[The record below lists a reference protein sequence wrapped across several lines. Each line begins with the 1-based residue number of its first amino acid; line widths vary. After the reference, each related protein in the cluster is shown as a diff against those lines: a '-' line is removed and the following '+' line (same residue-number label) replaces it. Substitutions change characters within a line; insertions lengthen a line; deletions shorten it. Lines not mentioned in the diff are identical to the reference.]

1 MRFGKIGWAAWW
13 AALCLPAAGHA
24 AEQAS
29 FDCTKASTAIE
40 KAICADPAL
49 AAADRKLAETYQ
61 AASAKLSDEGRSALR
76 DEQRQW
82 LKRLRLVCAEVT
94 PTGDCVANEYRM
106 RQTDLQTVAT
116 TYGDVT
122 IRRAWIFET
131 SRASDT
137 DDVAHGKFGM
147 APRYPGFAIGE
158 IAYPQIDNPRNAA
171 DRSFNAAMKDL
182 AVKGGDCKTAKI
194 SCRAS
199 RLLRFRPS

>member
-82 LKRLRLVCAEVT
+82 LKRLRLVCGEATPVGACVVDGYRTRQKDLETVT
-94 PTGDCVANEYRM
+94 TR
-106 RQTDLQTVAT
+106 
-116 TYGDVT
+116 YGDVT
-122 IRRAWIFET
+122 IRRAQFFVT
-131 SRASDT
+131 QRASDS
-137 DDVAHGKFGM
+137 DDIVAGKVGM
-147 APRYPGFAIGE
+147 APRYPGFAIGD
-158 IAYPQIDNPRNAA
+158 IAYRRSTIPGPMRT
-171 DRSFNAAMKDL
+171 DRS
-182 AVKGGDCKTAKI
+182 TW
-194 SCRAS
+194 R
-199 RLLRFRPS
+199 